1 MSLQTSKVELLVL
14 LLSVK
19 IDIDIG
25 TFSVVQFVNYNMVV
39 AGDRSRNVSV
49 KQIQLIGYLCGSVC
63 LAARLKGPQTGPVF
77 VRY

>member
-1 MSLQTSKVELLVL
+1 MSLQTREVELLVL
-14 LLSVK
+14 ILSVK

-25 TFSVVQFVNYNMVV
+25 IFSVVQFGNYN

>member
-1 MSLQTSKVELLVL
+1 M
-14 LLSVK
+14 
-19 IDIDIG
+19 
-25 TFSVVQFVNYNMVV
+25 NYN

>member
-25 TFSVVQFVNYNMVV
+25 TFSVVQFVYYN

>member
-1 MSLQTSKVELLVL
+1 MSLQTSKVELLIL
-14 LLSVK
+14 ILSVK

-25 TFSVVQFVNYNMVV
+25 TFSVVQFVNYN